1 MTASAYIRDMIN
13 NHIREYEGEQNS
25 FVNERVK
32 EIIQTTKQNSKNEN

>member
-1 MTASAYIRDMIN
+1 MTASAYIREMIN

-32 EIIQTTKQNSKNEN
+32 EIIQKTKTTEKNEK